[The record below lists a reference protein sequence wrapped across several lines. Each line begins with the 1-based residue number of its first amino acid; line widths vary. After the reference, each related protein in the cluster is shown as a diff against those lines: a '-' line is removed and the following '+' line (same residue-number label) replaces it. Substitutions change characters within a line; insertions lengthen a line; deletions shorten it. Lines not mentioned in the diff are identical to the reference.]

1 VKRITCLMLDMGGV
15 LTRDQRLDKVDELM
29 RVLGAGG
36 AREAFLKTYY
46 EERRDYDR
54 GTDDGAA
61 YWRRVALALG
71 IPLREA
77 DIPEL
82 VRIDLESWFNKR
94 EGMFELLAA
103 ARENLGRLVL
113 LSNIHVDGARY
124 IRDGEGRDWFSLFDH
139 LVLSCEHKLLKPE
152 RAIYELAL
160 DAVGALAAETLFV
173 DDNQGNVEGARAAG
187 LSSFLFVSEADF
199 AARLAAEYELVR

>member
-1 VKRITCLMLDMGGV
+1 MKRITCLILDMGGV
-15 LTRDQRLDKVDELM
+15 LTQEHRLDKVDELM
-29 RVLGAGG
+29 RVLGLACP
-36 AREAFLKTYY
+36 REDFLETYY
-46 EERRDYDR
+46 ERRSDYDR
-54 GTDDGAA
+54 GTVGGAA
-61 YWRRVALALG
+61 YWRRVALDLG
-71 IPLREA
+71 AEPSEA
-77 DIPEL
+77 DLDAL

-103 ARENLGRLVL
+103 ARESLGRLVL
-113 LSNIHVDGARY
+113 LSNIHADGARY
-124 IRDGEGRDWFSLFDH
+124 IRDGEGRGWFSLFDH

-187 LSSFLFVSEADF
+187 LSSFLFVSEGDF
-199 AARLAAEYELVR
+199 AARLADEYELTS